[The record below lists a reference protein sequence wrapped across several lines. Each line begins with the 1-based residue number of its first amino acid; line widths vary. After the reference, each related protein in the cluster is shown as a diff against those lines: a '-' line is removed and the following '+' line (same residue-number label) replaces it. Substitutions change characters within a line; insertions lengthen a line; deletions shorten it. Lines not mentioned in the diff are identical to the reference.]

1 MTDAVKSGNARTQS
15 SVATRA
21 NSHPNS
27 RVARSPCLGW
37 PMRSIIDAE
46 TVACISSASGRV
58 LGYRARQLL
67 EAHPYRPSLSRVR
80 VDLPPS
86 CSCVVVWLAEASS
99 TASAWTSSSSV
110 RRPLHT
116 ECQAHGNQRGVTRL
130 SHRHH
135 CAAEPPAEQQL
146 FVSLVRAACELG
158 RGAHNRSRPLGVPI
172 GPQVQPTRTVS
183 TQRFLVALS

>member
-1 MTDAVKSGNARTQS
+1 MPDAVKSGNARTQS

-99 TASAWTSSSSV
+99 TASAWTSSLSHF
-110 RRPLHT
+110 RD
-116 ECQAHGNQRGVTRL
+116 RL
-130 SHRHH
+130 SHSRT
-135 CAAEPPAEQQL
+135 CLVALWARLSSATSAA
-146 FVSLVRAACELG
+146 SSDCLG
-158 RGAHNRSRPLGVPI
+158 RGS
-172 GPQVQPTRTVS
+172 
-183 TQRFLVALS
+183 LVA